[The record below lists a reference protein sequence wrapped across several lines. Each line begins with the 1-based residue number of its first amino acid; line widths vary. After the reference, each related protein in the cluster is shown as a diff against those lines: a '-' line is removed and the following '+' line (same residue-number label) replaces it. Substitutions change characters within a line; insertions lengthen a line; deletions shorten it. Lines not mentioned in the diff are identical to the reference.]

1 MSESLKAVS
10 GKDPMSQSA
19 EVFIIIC
26 FNDGKAFLG
35 PAQHNGLSIS
45 NLFMSRGCYFWLT
58 LAVNVSVT
66 YVTLVP

>member
-35 PAQHNGLSIS
+35 PAQHNGLSPIC
-45 NLFMSRGCYFWLT
+45 LCLEVVIFG
-58 LAVNVSVT
+58 
-66 YVTLVP
+66 